1 MAQLFLYGSLACIA
15 GRVNYTR
22 RGRIGGPDS
31 RSRRSLGRQ
40 RWDSSPSGFGDD
52 QSAPD
57 VRFILI
63 DRLLALEPGVRAT
76 ASKTFPPDDE
86 VFRDHF
92 PGNPIVPG
100 VLLLEAMAQTA
111 GWLTLAT
118 TRFATSPQLV
128 MVKDAKFRKPV
139 RPGVEIRLTARV
151 VSSHRSAFELKVEA
165 HGDDELVA
173 SAHVVLNTFDLPVQG
188 ESAERFLAWARDTFR
203 AIGGEALIVGDVTE
217 GMTSGATTV
226 GGGGQAAA
234 SSGSAPR
241 LSTREAFAEPSGREG

>member
-1 MAQLFLYGSLACIA
+1 M
-15 GRVNYTR
+15 
-22 RGRIGGPDS
+22 
-31 RSRRSLGRQ
+31 
-40 RWDSSPSGFGDD
+40 
-52 QSAPD
+52 
-57 VRFILI
+57 RFILI

-76 ASKTFPPDDE
+76 ASKTFAPDDE

-151 VSSHRSAFELKVEA
+151 ASSHRKAFELKVEA
-165 HGDDELVA
+165 QCEDELVA
-173 SAHVVLNTFDLPVQG
+173 SAHVVLHTFDLPVHG
-188 ESAERFLAWARDTFR
+188 ESAEPFLAWARDTFR
-203 AIGGEALIVGDVTE
+203 AIGGETLIAHVTE
-217 GMTSGATTV
+217 GMTSGPTAV
-226 GGGGQAAA
+226 GGAGQAAA
-234 SSGSAPR
+234 SSGSTPR
-241 LSTREAFAEPSGREG
+241 LSTREAFAGPSGREG